1 MRDAFAGRAP
11 RSIAVLAVS
20 GPNSLGAKGA
30 MTHLDPVLLRRAV
43 RPSLSVL
50 ASLAIHLA
58 LVGGAVAVGVKAVTP
73 SPPVLMAQLLAA
85 KPPVPVEPPKARPA
99 PPKPQPLVLPKPQP
113 VPKLDIPSEP
123 TPVATEPGPPPVVA
137 SPSPE
142 PRPAQPPVPITP
154 VPAAAAPVASPP
166 GPPASD
172 ARRIASG
179 TAPAAAPLPSGVSVV
194 INEQSRPASG
204 PTTASPGRP
213 GGTEVAA
220 IPPAAVQLAAPRGG
234 YQVKP
239 SYPAAA
245 RRLGVQGTTILRVFV
260 AADGRVGDVAVE
272 ASAGHPDLDQAA
284 AEAVRRWRF
293 EPGRRG
299 AEAIGMWVRL
309 PVEFRLR

>member
-1 MRDAFAGRAP
+1 
-11 RSIAVLAVS
+11 
-20 GPNSLGAKGA
+20 

-85 KPPVPVEPPKARPA
+85 EPPAPVEPPKVRPA
-99 PPKPQPLVLPKPQP
+99 PPKPPPLVLPKPRP
-113 VPKLDIPSEP
+113 VPKLDSPSAP

-142 PRPAQPPVPITP
+142 PRPAEPPAPITP
-154 VPAAAAPVASPP
+154 APVAAAPVVSPP

-194 INEQSRPASG
+194 TNEQSRPASG

-213 GGTEVAA
+213 GGSEVAV
-220 IPPAAVQLAAPRGG
+220 IPPDAVQLAAPRGG

-260 AADGRVGDVAVE
+260 AADGRVGDVTVE
-272 ASAGHPDLDQAA
+272 TSAGHPDLDQAA